1 MDLQTSEELLSAIRL
16 LITDDPCS
24 GRFVYG
30 RQEPKSKKAK
40 MMLSSTSMS
49 NGGGNGGDNP
59 KNQLQTLL
67 TRAGHDNPSYKT
79 KLIKNSLFRCMVE
92 FNGMQFVG
100 QPCANKKLAEK
111 DAAEETLNWLTG
123 GAPNDTRD
131 QQDVDPMSILT
142 KAPRRRRHGHRSRR
156 S

>member
-59 KNQLQTLL
+59 KNQLQT
-67 TRAGHDNPSYKT
+67 P
-79 KLIKNSLFRCMVE
+79 
-92 FNGMQFVG
+92 
-100 QPCANKKLAEK
+100 
-111 DAAEETLNWLTG
+111 
-123 GAPNDTRD
+123 DT
-131 QQDVDPMSILT
+131 S
-142 KAPRRRRHGHRSRR
+142 GS
-156 S
+156 

>member
-1 MDLQTSEELLSAIRL
+1 MDIQASDELLSAIRL
-16 LITDDPCS
+16 LISEDPCS

-40 MMLSSTSMS
+40 MMLSSNSM
-49 NGGGNGGDNP
+49 NYGGGNGGDNS

-67 TRAGHDNPSYKT
+67 TRAGRSNPAYKT
-79 KLIKNSLFRCMVE
+79 KQIKNSLFRSTVE

-100 QPCANKKLAEK
+100 QPCASKKLAEK
-111 DAAEETLNWLTG
+111 GAAEEALNWLNG
-123 GAPNDTRD
+123 GAAPTGSRD
-131 QQDVDPMSILT
+131 QQDVDPMAILT
-142 KAPRRRRHGHRSRR
+142 KAPGRRRHGHRRR